1 MVKFGTGYMRINHA
15 SQYRSTRLIQETH
28 HPVAEILSRQ
38 PLFRGLSLEELQQIA
53 SGCREFRVGKN
64 EVLFQKGDI
73 AVGLHVLLM
82 GQVKLAIPSVNGVEK
97 VVHMCRPG
105 STFGEAVL
113 FLDRPYPVTAQ
124 AMMESIILL
133 IAKRTL
139 LDALDASPM
148 LSRKMLASLS
158 VRLHELLEDMETC
171 TLRNSAQRVVC
182 FLSQSL
188 PAFDEGPYD
197 IHLPSSK
204 QTIASQLNLAPETLS
219 RVLGHLSEAGLIKVK
234 GRTITILDCQK
245 LRTFTV

>member
-1 MVKFGTGYMRINHA
+1 M
-15 SQYRSTRLIQETH
+15 
-28 HPVAEILSRQ
+28 
-38 PLFRGLSLEELQQIA
+38 FRGLSPEELQQIA
-53 SGCREFRVGKN
+53 SGCREFRARKN
-64 EVLFQKGDI
+64 EVLFQKGDE
-73 AVGLHVLLM
+73 AHGMHVLVM
-82 GQVKLAIPSVNGVEK
+82 GQIKLAIPSANGGEK
-97 VVHMCRPG
+97 VVHMCGSG

-124 AMMESIILL
+124 ATMDSIVLL

-139 LDALDASPM
+139 LEAMDASPM

-171 TLRNSAQRVVC
+171 TLRTSAQRVVC
-182 FLSQSL
+182 FLTQSL
-188 PAFDEGPYD
+188 PAQSDGPYD

-234 GRTITILDCQK
+234 GRTITILDCRK
-245 LRTFTV
+245 LRTFNA